1 SSPRPSHTATSCRRA
16 SIGSSPTTTRGDGCF
31 RASPVTTDSRRTSP
45 ASVTSPNPKARPGA
59 TTTARPHVMTST
71 SCSRCVTRAAPEP
84 APSSPTANSRQD
96 ERMRHS
102 ERMRAVTG
110 AVVVA
115 AVAVAVAVGLAG
127 HAPHAVTPASAD
139 DRVPEDLFWPWVAS
153 CGVDIRR
160 PLVSMGYNEDGVVDI
175 SVGMLDPDAPYG
187 TPLTDENGNAVVD
200 AAASQAIN
208 SCLSAHRLAPAPR
221 TYREGTAAERL
232 LLYEW
237 TARWQAPCLRA

>member
-1 SSPRPSHTATSCRRA
+1 
-16 SIGSSPTTTRGDGCF
+16 
-31 RASPVTTDSRRTSP
+31 
-45 ASVTSPNPKARPGA
+45 
-59 TTTARPHVMTST
+59 
-71 SCSRCVTRAAPEP
+71 
-84 APSSPTANSRQD
+84 
-96 ERMRHS
+96 MRHS

-127 HAPHAVTPASAD
+127 HAPHAAAPASAD
-139 DRVPEDLFWPWVAS
+139 NRVPEDLFWPWVAS

-160 PLVSMGYNEDGVVDI
+160 PLVSVGYNEDGVVDL

-200 AAASQAIN
+200 DAASQAIN

-237 TARWQAPCLRA
+237 TARWQAPCLRAHGYEFDIPDVERFLHPHEVWWFLLSTYDWIDDDDLDFEQMLDARLSCDPVPPFLAAEGVYW

>member
-1 SSPRPSHTATSCRRA
+1 
-16 SIGSSPTTTRGDGCF
+16 
-31 RASPVTTDSRRTSP
+31 
-45 ASVTSPNPKARPGA
+45 
-59 TTTARPHVMTST
+59 
-71 SCSRCVTRAAPEP
+71 
-84 APSSPTANSRQD
+84 
-96 ERMRHS
+96 MRHS

-160 PLVSMGYNEDGVVDI
+160 PLVSVGYNEDGVVDL

-200 AAASQAIN
+200 DAASQAIN

-221 TYREGTAAERL
+221 TYREGTSAERL

-237 TARWQAPCLRA
+237 TARWQAPCLRAHGYEFDIPDVEHFLHPHEVWWFLLSTHDWIDDDDLDFEQMLDARLSCDPVPPFLAAEGVYW

>member
-1 SSPRPSHTATSCRRA
+1 
-16 SIGSSPTTTRGDGCF
+16 
-31 RASPVTTDSRRTSP
+31 
-45 ASVTSPNPKARPGA
+45 
-59 TTTARPHVMTST
+59 
-71 SCSRCVTRAAPEP
+71 
-84 APSSPTANSRQD
+84 
-96 ERMRHS
+96 MRHS
-102 ERMRAVTG
+102 ERMRAVAG

-115 AVAVAVAVGLAG
+115 AVALAVAVGLAG

-200 AAASQAIN
+200 DAASQAIN

-221 TYREGTAAERL
+221 TYREGTSAERL

-237 TARWQAPCLRA
+237 TARWQAPCLRAHGYEFDIPDVERFLHPHEVWWFLLSTHDWIDDDDLDFEQMLDARLSCDPVPPFLAAEGVYW

>member
-1 SSPRPSHTATSCRRA
+1 
-16 SIGSSPTTTRGDGCF
+16 
-31 RASPVTTDSRRTSP
+31 
-45 ASVTSPNPKARPGA
+45 
-59 TTTARPHVMTST
+59 
-71 SCSRCVTRAAPEP
+71 
-84 APSSPTANSRQD
+84 
-96 ERMRHS
+96 MRHS

-200 AAASQAIN
+200 DAASQAIN

-221 TYREGTAAERL
+221 TYREGTSAERL

-237 TARWQAPCLRA
+237 TARWQAPCLRAHGYEFDIPDVEHFLHPHEVWWFLLSTHDWIDDDDLDFEQMLDARLSCDPVPPFLAAEGVYW

>member
-1 SSPRPSHTATSCRRA
+1 M
-16 SIGSSPTTTRGDGCF
+16 
-31 RASPVTTDSRRTSP
+31 RTV
-45 ASVTSPNPKARPGA
+45 A
-59 TTTARPHVMTST
+59 
-71 SCSRCVTRAAPEP
+71 
-84 APSSPTANSRQD
+84 
-96 ERMRHS
+96 
-102 ERMRAVTG
+102 G

-115 AVAVAVAVGLAG
+115 AVAVAVAVGLAS
-127 HAPHAVTPASAD
+127 HAPHAAAPASAD

-160 PLVSMGYNEDGVVDI
+160 PLVSVGYNEDGVVDL

-200 AAASQAIN
+200 DAATQAIN

-237 TARWQAPCLRA
+237 TARWQAPCLRAHGYEFDIPDVERFLHPHEVWWFLLSTYDWIDDDDLDFEQMLDARLSCDPVPPFLAAEGVYW

>member
-1 SSPRPSHTATSCRRA
+1 
-16 SIGSSPTTTRGDGCF
+16 
-31 RASPVTTDSRRTSP
+31 
-45 ASVTSPNPKARPGA
+45 
-59 TTTARPHVMTST
+59 
-71 SCSRCVTRAAPEP
+71 
-84 APSSPTANSRQD
+84 
-96 ERMRHS
+96 MRHS
-102 ERMRAVTG
+102 ERMRTVAG

-115 AVAVAVAVGLAG
+115 AVAIAVAVGLAG
-127 HAPHAVTPASAD
+127 HTSSRAAPASAD

-153 CGVDIRR
+153 CGVDIRK
-160 PLVSMGYNEDGVVDI
+160 PVVSVGYNEDGVVDL

-200 AAASQAIN
+200 DAASQAIN

-237 TARWQAPCLRA
+237 TARWQAPCLRAHGYEFDIPDVERFLHPHEVWWFLLSTYDWIDDDDLDFEQMLDARLSCDPVPPFLAAEGVYW

>member
-1 SSPRPSHTATSCRRA
+1 
-16 SIGSSPTTTRGDGCF
+16 
-31 RASPVTTDSRRTSP
+31 
-45 ASVTSPNPKARPGA
+45 
-59 TTTARPHVMTST
+59 
-71 SCSRCVTRAAPEP
+71 
-84 APSSPTANSRQD
+84 
-96 ERMRHS
+96 MRHS
-102 ERMRAVTG
+102 ERMRTVAG

-115 AVAVAVAVGLAG
+115 AVAIAVAVGLAG
-127 HAPHAVTPASAD
+127 HTSSRAAPASAD

-153 CGVDIRR
+153 CGVDIRK
-160 PLVSMGYNEDGVVDI
+160 PVVSVGYNEDGVVDL

-200 AAASQAIN
+200 DAASQAIN

-237 TARWQAPCLRA
+237 TARWQAPCLRAHGYEFDIPGVEHFLHPHEVWWFLLSTYDWIDDDDLDFEQMLDARLSCDPVPPFLAAEGVYW

>member
-1 SSPRPSHTATSCRRA
+1 M
-16 SIGSSPTTTRGDGCF
+16 
-31 RASPVTTDSRRTSP
+31 RTV
-45 ASVTSPNPKARPGA
+45 A
-59 TTTARPHVMTST
+59 
-71 SCSRCVTRAAPEP
+71 
-84 APSSPTANSRQD
+84 
-96 ERMRHS
+96 
-102 ERMRAVTG
+102 G

-127 HAPHAVTPASAD
+127 HAPHAAAPASAD

-200 AAASQAIN
+200 DAASQAIN
-208 SCLSAHRLAPAPR
+208 SCLSAPRLAPAPR

-237 TARWQAPCLRA
+237 TARWQAPCLRAHGYEFDIPGVEHFLHPDEVWWFLLSTYDWIDDDDLDFEQMLDARLSCDPVPPFLAAEGVYW

>member
-1 SSPRPSHTATSCRRA
+1 
-16 SIGSSPTTTRGDGCF
+16 
-31 RASPVTTDSRRTSP
+31 
-45 ASVTSPNPKARPGA
+45 
-59 TTTARPHVMTST
+59 
-71 SCSRCVTRAAPEP
+71 
-84 APSSPTANSRQD
+84 
-96 ERMRHS
+96 MRHS
-102 ERMRAVTG
+102 ERMRTVAG

-115 AVAVAVAVGLAG
+115 AVAIAVAVGLAG
-127 HAPHAVTPASAD
+127 HTSSRAAPASAD

-160 PLVSMGYNEDGVVDI
+160 PLVSVGYNEDGVVDL

-200 AAASQAIN
+200 DAASQAIN

-237 TARWQAPCLRA
+237 TARWQAPCLRAHGYEFDIPDVERFLHPHEVWWFLLSTYDWIDDDDLDFEQMLDARLSCDPVPPFLAAEGVYW

>member
-1 SSPRPSHTATSCRRA
+1 
-16 SIGSSPTTTRGDGCF
+16 
-31 RASPVTTDSRRTSP
+31 
-45 ASVTSPNPKARPGA
+45 
-59 TTTARPHVMTST
+59 
-71 SCSRCVTRAAPEP
+71 
-84 APSSPTANSRQD
+84 
-96 ERMRHS
+96 MRHS
-102 ERMRAVTG
+102 ERMRTVAG

-115 AVAVAVAVGLAG
+115 AVALAVAVGLAG
-127 HAPHAVTPASAD
+127 HAPHAAAPASAD

-160 PLVSMGYNEDGVVDI
+160 PLVSVGYNEDGVVDL

-200 AAASQAIN
+200 DAASQAIN

-237 TARWQAPCLRA
+237 TARWQAPCLRAHGYEFDIPDVERFLHPHEVWWFLLSTYDWIDDDDLDFEQMLDARLSCDPVPPFLAAEGVYW